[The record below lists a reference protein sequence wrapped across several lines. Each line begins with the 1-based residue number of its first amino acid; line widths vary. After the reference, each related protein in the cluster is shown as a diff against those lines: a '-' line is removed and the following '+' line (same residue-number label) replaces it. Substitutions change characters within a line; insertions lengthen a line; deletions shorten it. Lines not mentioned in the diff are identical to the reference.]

1 MEGFV
6 RIADSIFDPLE
17 RLWEHKGTHQWAS
30 GMLVVIFLVSLGA
43 IELNRQGMLP
53 DYLAGKIPVSH
64 YLAIN
69 IAFTLVLIIEVIS
82 LIFTIPSSLSRALG
96 KQFEILAL
104 IFLRSSFKELASLP
118 EPASVVGHMDVLWKI
133 LGDGAG
139 AITIFALLGLYT
151 KQLQLLD
158 HTLKPGGIALVRFV
172 AAKKLVAAT
181 ILVIFLG
188 MGIVNGWLLISG
200 QEVFHFFHHFYTVL
214 IFSDVLLVLIA
225 QCFLPEFRA
234 VFRNAGYALATL
246 LIRLALTAPSF
257 YNVLIG
263 AFSVVFAVL
272 LTAIYNTFYTSHA
285 KGKQKRPETDAACK

>member
-1 MEGFV
+1 MD
-6 RIADSIFDPLE
+6 RLIRTADSIFDPLE
-17 RLWEHKGTHQWAS
+17 RLWENKGTHQWAS
-30 GMLVVIFLVSLGA
+30 GLLVIIFLVSLGA

-53 DYLAGKIPVSH
+53 DYFSRKIPVSH

-104 IFLRSSFKELASLP
+104 IFLRSSFKELAMLP

-133 LGDGAG
+133 LGDGTG

-151 KQLQLLD
+151 KQLRQLD
-158 HTLKPGGIALVRFV
+158 ETLKPGLALSRFV
-172 AAKKLVAAT
+172 AAKKMVAAA
-181 ILVIFLG
+181 ILLIFLG
-188 MGIVNGWLLISG
+188 MGIVNGWLLVSG
-200 QEVFHFFHHFYTVL
+200 GEVFHFFHHFYTVL

-234 VFRNAGYALATL
+234 VFRNAGYALSTL

-263 AFSVVFAVL
+263 AFSVLFAVL
-272 LTAIYNTFYTSHA
+272 LTLIYNTFYTSRSSE
-285 KGKQKRPETDAACK
+285 KQK